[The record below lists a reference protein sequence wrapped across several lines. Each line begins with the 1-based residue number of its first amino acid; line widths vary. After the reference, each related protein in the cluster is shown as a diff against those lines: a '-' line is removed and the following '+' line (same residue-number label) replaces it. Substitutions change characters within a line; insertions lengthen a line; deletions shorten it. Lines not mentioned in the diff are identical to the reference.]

1 MRSRVRPLRVRPRCL
16 VAPAILSALLGCGLA
31 ATPSWAAAPT
41 PMVSAV
47 STSSDSWVTLPMGD
61 LSDPSNTFWELF
73 HAAPGSSTWS
83 LVTPPGVADNGGL
96 IASVSSGAAVV
107 GVVPSDLLRFSPLAQ
122 SANSGTSWVPA
133 FLPGALARLP
143 DALAYDAAAPGGVIA
158 VLGGGRA
165 LSAPV
170 GLTAWSPLVTA
181 TTLSRVSPGCGVDG
195 LDGATL
201 LPSGAPLIA
210 TGCRRGGQVGLFT
223 RTAQTW
229 RSAGLTLGGAFRGA
243 ATTVL
248 RVQSTAAATTVLALA
263 SRGARRALVALWRSG
278 SAPWSAARPLA
289 IGSGTSDRV
298 DRGECGRQRGGSSEQ
313 GWRLTRGRR
322 CHAGGNVEP
331 AAPPPGQNRGAGI
344 ARRSAPLGQTRRRC
358 LHGGRRV
365 ARSLRVDTVGSRRGA
380 GRSRPAFRW
389 PTARR
394 ADHRRGTVTTS
405 IPANDG
411 RAA

>member
-1 MRSRVRPLRVRPRCL
+1 
-16 VAPAILSALLGCGLA
+16 
-31 ATPSWAAAPT
+31 
-41 PMVSAV
+41 MVSAV
-47 STSSDSWVTLPMGD
+47 STSSDSWVTFPMGD

-181 TTLSRVSPGCGVDG
+181 TTLSRVSPGCSVDG

-229 RSAGLTLGGAFRGA
+229 RSAGLTLGGVFRGA

-263 SRGARRALVALWRSG
+263 SRGARRALLALWRSG

-289 IGSGTSDRV
+289 IGSGTSIGSTAVNAAGSVAVLLNRA
-298 DRGECGRQRGGSSEQ
+298 GGSREAVDVTPAGTWSQ
-313 GWRLTRGRR
+313 LPRLPARTAALALPAGALPSGR
-322 CHAGGNVEP
+322 P
-331 AAPPPGQNRGAGI
+331 D
-344 ARRSAPLGQTRRRC
+344 
-358 LHGGRRV
+358 
-365 ARSLRVDTVGSRRGA
+365 VDAFTVGGESLGVFALTPSGQAWSRTQSTR
-380 GRSRPAFRW
+380 
-389 PTARR
+389 
-394 ADHRRGTVTTS
+394 
-405 IPANDG
+405 IPLAYG
-411 RAA
+411 SSS